1 MSSGQIGVIIVV
13 QGGQIDG
20 CVLWDNWLA
29 SSSKGKLVGVSWAN
43 WLALSSVFQG
53 GKIGWRVVGKLV
65 GV

>member
-1 MSSGQIGVIIVV
+1 MSSGQIGVTIVV

-29 SSSKGKLVGVSWAN
+29 SSSKGKLVGVSWEN
-43 WLALSSVFQG
+43 WLALSSVFQSG
-53 GKIGWRVVGKLV
+53 QIDWCIVGNLV